1 MQKLTNNLYREA
13 ITSGTE
19 PIHPI
24 ATSDDERK
32 LSTSISNAPGSDV
45 KDEEEMDK
53 PRPTKKIKLGVS
65 RGPVEATD
73 KDKDKDVHMSEPEQ
87 DVDQGKLIKA
97 GIKRLETAQA
107 G

>member
-19 PIHPI
+19 PIHTI
-24 ATSDDERK
+24 ATSEDERK
-32 LSTSISNAPGSDV
+32 LSISMSNAPGSDV

-73 KDKDKDVHMSEPEQ
+73 KDKDVHMSEPEQ
-87 DVDQGKLIKA
+87 AVDQGVLIKA